1 MKIKQMNIALGLLL
15 LFMNIIGCNDSTE
28 NTKDTQ
34 APGCVTNVSF
44 TPTYGGGY
52 FLYTLPSDADFLFLR
67 ADYKLDNGVTV
78 SKSSSVYS
86 DTLFIE
92 GLGQEKEYVVQLY
105 SVDRDNNIS
114 KPVEQRIIPLS
125 SNTKQVLQTVKVL
138 PGFSSVIINWENKL
152 EQVIDVCV
160 EIKIGD
166 KKALK
171 VVSSNLLKDR
181 FVIDGLEGKPHT
193 ITGYIKDGY
202 GNKSE
207 VKDFGS
213 LTPFY
218 DGKLSK
224 DKWSFL
230 RNDLLY
236 GNKWD
241 YASHTDPTQQT
252 PFDEYKG
259 TFSSD
264 SLKNAKE
271 SHVEGRIQKFWDD
284 EYDSGAKKNL
294 NYFHTGSQ
302 VYPFSYFIDMGRT
315 IRGSR
320 FAVWQRDTDPYRGDN
335 VIVCEL
341 WISNDQ
347 NPADGI
353 DNWELL
359 GKYKIIKP
367 SDPLMARNEVIEGHH
382 FDIYPEEPKF
392 TKPFRYLRYKAIEH
406 GGDNNIGCMSEITLY
421 GEEAAASDL

>member
-15 LFMNIIGCNDSTE
+15 IFMNIIGCNDSTE
-28 NTKDTQ
+28 NTADTQ
-34 APGCVTNVSF
+34 APGVVTNVSF
-44 TPTYGGGY
+44 TPTHGGGY

-67 ADYKLDNGVTV
+67 ADYKLDNGIGV

-92 GLGQEKEYVVQLY
+92 GLGQEKEYMVQLY
-105 SVDRDNNIS
+105 SVDRNNNVS
-114 KPVEQRIIPLS
+114 QAVEQRVTPLS
-125 SNTKQVLQTVKVL
+125 SNTKQVLETVDII

-152 EQVIDVCV
+152 KQVIDVCV
-160 EIKIGD
+160 EVKIGD

-171 VVSSNLLKDR
+171 IISSNLQNDR
-181 FVIDGLEGKPHT
+181 FVIEGLEGKSHT
-193 ITGYIKDGY
+193 FSAYIQDSY

-207 VKDFGS
+207 VRYFGS
-213 LTPFY
+213 LTPLY

-224 DKWSFL
+224 DKWIFL

-241 YASHTDPTQQT
+241 YSSHTDPTQQT
-252 PFDEYKG
+252 PFEEYKG
-259 TFSSD
+259 AFSSD

-271 SHVEGRIQKFWDD
+271 SHFEGRIQKFWDD
-284 EYDSGAKKNL
+284 EYDSNAKKNL
-294 NYFHTGSQ
+294 NYFHSGAQ
-302 VYPFSYFIDMGRT
+302 VYPFSYFIDMGRI

-320 FAVWQRDTDPYRGDN
+320 FAVWQRDTNPYKGEN

-347 NPADGI
+347 NPLDGI
-353 DNWELL
+353 GNWELL

-367 SDPLMARNEVIEGHH
+367 SDPMMAKNEVIEGHH

-392 TKPFRYLRYKAIEH
+392 TKPFRYLRYKAIEQ
-406 GGDNNIGCMSEITLY
+406 GDGNNTGCMSEITLY
-421 GEEAAASDL
+421 GEEVTASNP